1 MASERWKNDVAYA
14 MTPFKLLT
22 WPIGLWP
29 LQVYNIFSLIR
40 CVLATCC
47 LSTIVILPSMEFHLG
62 CTNTEQNIDSLM
74 LACCGLLGVFKII
87 CFRIYAKNLTNNY
100 SSARN
105 DYLTIKNAEYRAIM
119 RKHAFMGR
127 ILSCFMVCFAYISVV
142 IYSLMPLLGEDLV
155 DYQDNQINKTNE
167 DIVLEYPMP
176 SRCALEYLH
185 VPRSMYEFICIF
197 EFIALIL
204 TSTCNHGNDSLFLH
218 ITLHLCGQVKIL
230 KADFFNFVV
239 SSPQVYDRFNDLIRR
254 HNYLMELA
262 KELTE
267 TISIVLLTQ
276 LFISSILLCI
286 MGKYCIYNIINIIV
300 ILPSMEFHMGC
311 TNTEQNIDGLMLA
324 CCGVLGVFKTICF
337 RIYAKNLTDNYSSAR
352 NDYLTIKNIE
362 YRAIM
367 RKHAFM
373 GRILSCFMVCFSYI
387 SVTIYSLIPLLGENL
402 VDDQDVQIN
411 RTNEDIV
418 LDYPMPSRCA
428 LEYLHVP
435 RSMHEFICIF
445 EFIVLV
451 LTCTCNHGNDS
462 LFLNITLHMC
472 GQVKILKANFVNF
485 VVSSPQVYDRFNDL
499 IRRHNY
505 LIELAKELT
514 ESISIV
520 LLTQLFI
527 SSILLCIMGF
537 QFILALKTHNV
548 VVMGKSAMVLCT
560 FLTQL
565 SIYSFIGDHLKSQM
579 EEIGFFIYQSNWL
592 VSAEGLD
599 AYRRNNLLR
608 GKSKPS
614 TRTIS
619 GHAGLQ
625 FFFLGSK
632 PTNTSPNMK
641 TNWNSGIDYG
651 FSTIKSMMWILGLW
665 PLQQDNVVY
674 TIQWFIIFITGSL
687 TMINVLIESFKSC
700 DAVRDGLDILRL
712 IESCMHAWSNIVF
725 PRIYMKKIA
734 INVNSAIDDWSSPSM
749 KKESRMMMMGYAR
762 AGRLIALTQL
772 IAGATAGALW
782 FISVFL
788 SNKQEAAIID
798 NDTVA
803 TWNFVIPSTCLYK
816 GVSYSTYKILF
827 MMQVVQGSLILISE
841 CACDSFFFGITMH
854 LCGQLELLGIEFTEI
869 NKKHYDKKRH
879 RNVLG
884 PLVRRHCQLIAL
896 TRNIEDTFNINI
908 LLRFLIISVV
918 IASSGVG
925 ILLSIKQQDYKEM
938 IKMFM
943 SIQFYMVQTFLYTY
957 AGDTLKN
964 RSESIVYAIYSTAWD
979 EMSPVMVKDLIFIM
993 MRMKTPL
1000 RIMHLSL
1007 TTIMSSNDDIAYAMT
1022 LVKHLTVPIGAW
1034 PLQEYNK
1041 FALLRHILS
1050 SFGLSVV
1057 VIVQYLELYYNCTSA
1072 TANLDALTIFTCGI
1086 LALTKITWFRIYAD
1100 NLICNYSSA
1109 MNDYV
1114 TIDTEK
1120 KRIIM
1125 RNHAFWGRIICIIA
1139 LLISYVDSVIFIVGH
1154 AKLSS
1159 EEAKINITILGHQAG
1174 YAIPSTCSDSV
1185 FLHIVLHVC
1194 GQLEILKAN
1203 FINFDVTSNDIL
1215 LLGIILHICGQ
1226 MELLKIEFTNY
1237 NGENKDMKEFEAL
1250 ASRHCYLME
1259 HAELLIDVISFVL
1272 LVQLL
1277 FSCLII
1283 CLVGFQ
1289 LILALK
1295 LHDAVIITKTTSV
1308 LSALLLQLFS
1318 YSFVGDYLKR
1328 QMEDIAHSIYCCN
1341 WYYFPLKLMRNVLF
1355 RTFPMI
1361 DSYYRDTRTGIMKLL
1376 CNAQLYLTAIMTWN
1390 DDIAYAMTPFKLLT
1404 LPLGVWPLQ
1413 KYNTFALIRSI
1424 ISGSSLTG
1432 MMIMLFLEI
1441 IFGSSDAYVKLDA
1454 LMLMFCN
1461 VLSVLK
1467 LLSFRIYANN
1477 MIRNFTSAINDYL
1490 AIDNNKKHAIMRQ
1503 HAFIGRMISYSI
1515 LFFAYLAS
1523 TIFCSDSLFLA
1534 ITTHLCGQMEILKME
1549 FVNYGVESKNI
1560 FEDFSKLASRH
1571 HYLMEHAELLVE
1583 VISFVLLVQMLFSC
1597 LIICLIA
1604 SSIFTLAPMITGDE
1618 NVHVNVSIKNQA
1630 AKLPVPITFLG
1641 DLQIPSSL
1649 YFIISSVQYF
1659 ILLLTGT
1666 SNCGF
1671 QFILALKSHDIVMIT
1686 KTISVLSGLLLQ
1698 LFFYSF
1704 VGDYMKCQVEQIA
1717 HSIYSSNWYY
1727 LPTKLMRNILLVIM
1741 RSQQPVQL
1749 LAASSI
1755 FTLAP
1760 MMTDDEDIYINVS
1773 IKNQAAKLPVPITF
1787 LGDLRIPTG
1796 LFFVISTVQYFILL
1810 LTGTS
1815 NCGNKLTVNIKEICI

>member
-22 WPIGLWP
+22 WPIGVWP
-29 LQVYNIFSLIR
+29 LQVYNIYSLIR
-40 CVLATCC
+40 CILVTCC
-47 LSTIVILPSMEFHLG
+47 MS
-62 CTNTEQNIDSLM
+62 
-74 LACCGLLGVFKII
+74 
-87 CFRIYAKNLTNNY
+87 
-100 SSARN
+100 
-105 DYLTIKNAEYRAIM
+105 
-119 RKHAFMGR
+119 
-127 ILSCFMVCFAYISVV
+127 
-142 IYSLMPLLGEDLV
+142 
-155 DYQDNQINKTNE
+155 
-167 DIVLEYPMP
+167 
-176 SRCALEYLH
+176 
-185 VPRSMYEFICIF
+185 
-197 EFIALIL
+197 
-204 TSTCNHGNDSLFLH
+204 
-218 ITLHLCGQVKIL
+218 
-230 KADFFNFVV
+230 
-239 SSPQVYDRFNDLIRR
+239 
-254 HNYLMELA
+254 
-262 KELTE
+262 
-267 TISIVLLTQ
+267 
-276 LFISSILLCI
+276 
-286 MGKYCIYNIINIIV
+286 IIV

-387 SVTIYSLIPLLGENL
+387 SVTIYSLIPLLGEDL

-435 RSMHEFICIF
+435 RSMYEFICIF

-579 EEIGFFIYQSNWL
+579 EEVGFFIYQSNWYDL
-592 VSAEGLD
+592 PTKLARNLIFIIMRTRSPAKLLAGNFIVNIYANTRYMAVTKEDDSHDNPMERNDISTGNGIIISFHHSSSCLWNSLEIMAAVADWVSAKNDEKSYKIMKKYAFKSRLYTLLMLYSAFVCGSLYLLSVLVMNLIEIFLQDQMMNVSNGNVNATDRLFIIPCGEFGNKINGLQYSMVIGFQTIQLLMICIMQPIGDSFYINVTLHLTGQLKVLKKKFKNFASKPDTQINHRKRFISLINRHCELTELHQNLEDTFNLIILFQLVIVTLLLALLVFIFSFLSGLRIIFCLKHHYYVELMKSILLLNYMLMESLLYCYGGDFIQKGSEDIFHAMFKASWFTLPATMMKDLNFAMMRSSYPFRFTGGKFFYANCEAIVYILKTAASYISNIIIQLVIDREYLCLCADTTVYD
-599 AYRRNNLLR
+599 AYRRSNLLR

-625 FFFLGSK
+625 FFFLRSK
-632 PTNTSPNMK
+632 PTNTLPNMK
-641 TNWNSGIDYG
+641 TNWNSDIDYG

-674 TIQWFIIFITGSL
+674 TIQWFIIFIAGSL
-687 TMINVLIESFKSC
+687 TMINVLVEPFKSC

-725 PRIYMKKIA
+725 LRIYMKKIA
-734 INVNSAIDDWSSPSM
+734 INLNSAIDDWSSSSM
-749 KKESRMMMMGYAR
+749 KKESRMVMMEYAR
-762 AGRLIALTQL
+762 AGRLIALTHL
-772 IAGATAGALW
+772 IVGTTACSLW

-798 NDTVA
+798 NDTTVA

-816 GVSYSTYKILF
+816 EISYSTYKILF
-827 MMQVVQGSLILISE
+827 IMQVIQGALILISE

-854 LCGQLELLGIEFTEI
+854 LCGQLELLGIQFTKI
-869 NKKHYDKKRH
+869 NKIHYDEKRH
-879 RNVLG
+879 RNVLE
-884 PLVRRHCQLIAL
+884 PLVKRHCQLIAL
-896 TRNIEDTFNINI
+896 TRNIEDAFNINI
-908 LLRFLIISVV
+908 LLRLLIISVV
-918 IASSGVG
+918 IATSGVEL
-925 ILLSIKQQDYKEM
+925 LLSIKQQDYKEM

-943 SIQFYMVQTFLYTY
+943 CIQFYMIQTFLYTY

-964 RSESIVYAIYSTAWD
+964 RSESIVYTIYSIAWD

-1000 RIMHLSL
+1000 RIIHLSL
-1007 TTIMSSNDDIAYAMT
+1007 TAIMSSNDDIAYAMT

-1072 TANLDALTIFTCGI
+1072 TANLDALTVFSCGI
-1086 LALTKITWFRIYAD
+1086 LALTKIIWFRIYAD

-1114 TIDTEK
+1114 TIDTEE

-1125 RNHAFWGRIICIIA
+1125 RNHAFWGRIICIIT

-1154 AKLSS
+1154 AQLSS

-1174 YAIPSTCSDSV
+1174 YAIPSTCSDCV

-1203 FINFDVTSNDIL
+1203 FINFDVTSPKVYERFNTLIL
-1215 LLGIILHICGQ
+1215 RHDHLIRMTRKLAEII
-1226 MELLKIEFTNY
+1226 
-1237 NGENKDMKEFEAL
+1237 
-1250 ASRHCYLME
+1250 R
-1259 HAELLIDVISFVL
+1259 FVL
-1272 LVQLL
+1272 MVQL
-1277 FSCLII
+1277 FISSMLII
-1283 CLVGFQ
+1283 IIGFQ
-1289 LILALK
+1289 FIIAL
-1295 LHDAVIITKTTSV
+1295 TTNDYGMMSKSFLV
-1308 LSALLLQLFS
+1308 LSAFLIQLTL
-1318 YSFVGDYLKR
+1318 YSVVGDYLKT
-1328 QMEDIAHSIYCCN
+1328 QMEEVAQSVYHSF
-1341 WYYFPLKLMRNVLF
+1341 WYDLPIKVTKNIVFIMMWTQLPIKLQAGYFVVDLGTYMSILK
-1355 RTFPMI
+1355 TSI
-1361 DSYYRDTRTGIMKLL
+1361 SY
-1376 CNAQLYLTAIMTWN
+1376 
-1390 DDIAYAMTPFKLLT
+1390 
-1404 LPLGVWPLQ
+1404 
-1413 KYNTFALIRSI
+1413 
-1424 ISGSSLTG
+1424 
-1432 MMIMLFLEI
+1432 
-1441 IFGSSDAYVKLDA
+1441 
-1454 LMLMFCN
+1454 
-1461 VLSVLK
+1461 LSVL
-1467 LLSFRIYANN
+1467 RV
-1477 MIRNFTSAINDYL
+1477 M
-1490 AIDNNKKHAIMRQ
+1490 
-1503 HAFIGRMISYSI
+1503 
-1515 LFFAYLAS
+1515 
-1523 TIFCSDSLFLA
+1523 
-1534 ITTHLCGQMEILKME
+1534 
-1549 FVNYGVESKNI
+1549 VE
-1560 FEDFSKLASRH
+1560 A
-1571 HYLMEHAELLVE
+1571 
-1583 VISFVLLVQMLFSC
+1583 
-1597 LIICLIA
+1597 
-1604 SSIFTLAPMITGDE
+1604 
-1618 NVHVNVSIKNQA
+1618 
-1630 AKLPVPITFLG
+1630 
-1641 DLQIPSSL
+1641 
-1649 YFIISSVQYF
+1649 
-1659 ILLLTGT
+1659 
-1666 SNCGF
+1666 
-1671 QFILALKSHDIVMIT
+1671 
-1686 KTISVLSGLLLQ
+1686 
-1698 LFFYSF
+1698 
-1704 VGDYMKCQVEQIA
+1704 
-1717 HSIYSSNWYY
+1717 
-1727 LPTKLMRNILLVIM
+1727 
-1741 RSQQPVQL
+1741 
-1749 LAASSI
+1749 
-1755 FTLAP
+1755 
-1760 MMTDDEDIYINVS
+1760 
-1773 IKNQAAKLPVPITF
+1773 
-1787 LGDLRIPTG
+1787 
-1796 LFFVISTVQYFILL
+1796 
-1810 LTGTS
+1810 
-1815 NCGNKLTVNIKEICI
+1815 

>member
-1 MASERWKNDVAYA
+1 LKAHNVVVIGKSALVLCTSLMQLSVYSFVGDHLKSQMEEIGFFIYQSNWYNFPTKLARNLIFIIIRTRSPA
-14 MTPFKLLT
+14 KLLAGNF
-22 WPIGLWP
+22 I
-29 LQVYNIFSLIR
+29 VVN
-40 CVLATCC
+40 LATY
-47 LSTIVILPSMEFHLG
+47 M
-62 CTNTEQNIDSLM
+62 M
-74 LACCGLLGVFKII
+74 
-87 CFRIYAKNLTNNY
+87 
-100 SSARN
+100 
-105 DYLTIKNAEYRAIM
+105 
-119 RKHAFMGR
+119 
-127 ILSCFMVCFAYISVV
+127 
-142 IYSLMPLLGEDLV
+142 
-155 DYQDNQINKTNE
+155 
-167 DIVLEYPMP
+167 
-176 SRCALEYLH
+176 
-185 VPRSMYEFICIF
+185 
-197 EFIALIL
+197 
-204 TSTCNHGNDSLFLH
+204 
-218 ITLHLCGQVKIL
+218 
-230 KADFFNFVV
+230 
-239 SSPQVYDRFNDLIRR
+239 
-254 HNYLMELA
+254 
-262 KELTE
+262 
-267 TISIVLLTQ
+267 
-276 LFISSILLCI
+276 
-286 MGKYCIYNIINIIV
+286 

-387 SVTIYSLIPLLGENL
+387 SVTIYSLIPLLGEDL

-435 RSMHEFICIF
+435 RSMYEFICIF

-579 EEIGFFIYQSNWL
+579 EEVGFFIYQSNWL

-599 AYRRNNLLR
+599 AYRRSNLLR

-625 FFFLGSK
+625 FFFLRSK
-632 PTNTSPNMK
+632 PTNTLPNMK
-641 TNWNSGIDYG
+641 TNWNSDIDYG

-674 TIQWFIIFITGSL
+674 TIQWFIIFIAGSL
-687 TMINVLIESFKSC
+687 TMINVLVEPFKSC

-725 PRIYMKKIA
+725 LRIYMKKIA
-734 INVNSAIDDWSSPSM
+734 INLNSAIDDWSSSSM
-749 KKESRMMMMGYAR
+749 KKESRMVMMEYAR
-762 AGRLIALTQL
+762 AGRLIALTHL
-772 IAGATAGALW
+772 IVGTTACSLW

-816 GVSYSTYKILF
+816 EISYSTYKILF
-827 MMQVVQGSLILISE
+827 IMQVIQGALILISE

-854 LCGQLELLGIEFTEI
+854 LCGQLELLGIQFTKI
-869 NKKHYDKKRH
+869 NKIHYDEKRH
-879 RNVLG
+879 RNVLE
-884 PLVRRHCQLIAL
+884 PLVKRHCQLIAL
-896 TRNIEDTFNINI
+896 TRNIEDAFNINI
-908 LLRFLIISVV
+908 LLRLLIISVV
-918 IASSGVG
+918 IATSGVEL
-925 ILLSIKQQDYKEM
+925 LLSIKQQDYKEM

-943 SIQFYMVQTFLYTY
+943 CIQFYMIQTFLYTY

-964 RSESIVYAIYSTAWD
+964 RSESIVYTIYSIAWD

-1000 RIMHLSL
+1000 RIIYLSL
-1007 TTIMSSNDDIAYAMT
+1007 TAIMSSNDDIAYAMT

-1072 TANLDALTIFTCGI
+1072 TANLDALTVFSCGI
-1086 LALTKITWFRIYAD
+1086 LALTKIIWFRIYAD

-1114 TIDTEK
+1114 TIDTEE

-1125 RNHAFWGRIICIIA
+1125 RNHAFWGRIICIIT

-1154 AKLSS
+1154 AQLSS

-1174 YAIPSTCSDSV
+1174 YAIPSTC
-1185 FLHIVLHVC
+1185 
-1194 GQLEILKAN
+1194 
-1203 FINFDVTSNDIL
+1203 NDIL

-1250 ASRHCYLME
+1250 TSRHCYLME

-1277 FSCLII
+1277 ISCLII

-1295 LHDAVIITKTTSV
+1295 LHDAVIIMKTTSV

-1328 QMEDIAHSIYCCN
+1328 QMEDIAHSIYSCN

-1355 RTFPMI
+1355 VIMRSQQPVQLLAGKCVVVTIETYMSILKNSF
-1361 DSYYRDTRTGIMKLL
+1361 SYLSVLR
-1376 CNAQLYLTAIMTWN
+1376 
-1390 DDIAYAMTPFKLLT
+1390 
-1404 LPLGVWPLQ
+1404 
-1413 KYNTFALIRSI
+1413 
-1424 ISGSSLTG
+1424 TG

-1441 IFGSSDAYVKLDA
+1441 IFGSSDVYVKLDA

-1477 MIRNFTSAINDYL
+1477 MIRNFTSAIKDYL
-1490 AIDNNKKHAIMRQ
+1490 AIDNKKKHAIMRQ
-1503 HAFIGRMISYSI
+1503 HAFIGRMISCSI

-1523 TIFCSDSLFLA
+1523 TIFCLVPIIVGDEENIQVNVSIKNQASDLPIPLTWSLGSYHLSANLFFVISIVQYFLLVLNSNCNCGSDSLFLA
-1534 ITTHLCGQMEILKME
+1534 ITTHVCGQMEILKME

-1571 HYLMEHAELLVE
+1571 HYLMELAELLVE

-1641 DLQIPSSL
+1641 DLQIPTGL
-1649 YFIISSVQYF
+1649 YFVISTVQYF

-1671 QFILALKSHDIVMIT
+1671 QFILALKSHDVVMIT

-1704 VGDYMKCQVEQIA
+1704 VGDYMKCQMEQIA

-1760 MMTDDEDIYINVS
+1760 MMTGDEDIHINVS

-1787 LGDLRIPTG
+1787 LGDLQIPTG
-1796 LFFVISTVQYFILL
+1796 LYFVISTVQYFILL

-1815 NCGNKLTVNIKEICI
+1815 NCGNKLTVNIKEICMRI